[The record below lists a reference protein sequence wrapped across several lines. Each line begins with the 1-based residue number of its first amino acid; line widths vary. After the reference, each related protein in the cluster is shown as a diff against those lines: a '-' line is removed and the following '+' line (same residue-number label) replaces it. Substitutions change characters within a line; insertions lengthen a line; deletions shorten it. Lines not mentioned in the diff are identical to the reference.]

1 MAYAVAGQVRD
12 FKLAGYPDKKPMVP
26 HGLSVVINAP
36 AVFRWTASA
45 NPERHLEAARAL
57 GADVR
62 GATPRDAGELVAKTL
77 EQLMRETKLP
87 IGLTALGYSSHD
99 VEPLVKGTAVQR
111 RLLDNAPLEV
121 REPEL
126 TALFQRAMT

>member
-1 MAYAVAGQVRD
+1 MRD
-12 FKLAGYPDKKPMVP
+12 FKLAGYPDEKPMVP

-36 AVFRWTASA
+36 AVFRWTAQA

-62 GATPRDAGELVAKTL
+62 GATPKDAGELVANTL
-77 EQLMRETKLP
+77 ERLMKETGLP
-87 IGLTALGYSSHD
+87 LGLPALGYSSRD
-99 VEPLVKGTAVQR
+99 VAPLVSATALQR
-111 RLLDNAPLEV
+111 RLLDNAPLDV

-126 TALFQRAMT
+126 TTLFQSAMT